1 MTPGAAA
8 APVDPGAHTA
18 RFKRPG
24 GPEIEARVA
33 VQAGEKDRVVVL
45 RFPPPPAPP
54 APPAEA
60 PAPRPVIGWVIGGV
74 GLAALTASAGLWLS
88 GTLGES
94 HLRST
99 CGVSHSC
106 SQADVDAARR
116 KLVAGDIIAGIGIA
130 AVVTGGALLLFYK
143 PSPKPRVALTLSPS
157 PWGASLGLAARF

>member
-1 MTPGAAA
+1 M
-8 APVDPGAHTA
+8 
-18 RFKRPG
+18 
-24 GPEIEARVA
+24 
-33 VQAGEKDRVVVL
+33 
-45 RFPPPPAPP
+45 
-54 APPAEA
+54 
-60 PAPRPVIGWVIGGV
+60 IGGV
-74 GLAALTASAGLWLS
+74 GLAALTAPAGLWLS

-116 KLVAGDIIAGIGIA
+116 KLVAGDIVAGIGVA